1 LAFKTKTREAK
12 SFMPTSKLDGVERD
26 KADAEGLACTDE
38 AFVPVDDRGCVEFL
52 EEETH

>member
-1 LAFKTKTREAK
+1 
-12 SFMPTSKLDGVERD
+12 MPTSKLDGVERD